1 MFCEYSKLSWMI
13 DDHELTVSQ
22 QHRGAPF
29 AKAQGVICIIG
40 IIRAIGIQ
48 DEVDRTRQTVYK
60 QDTRDTA
67 IQSEGH

>member
-1 MFCEYSKLSWMI
+1 MI

-40 IIRAIGIQ
+40 IIRATGIQ
-48 DEVDRTRQTVYK
+48 DEVGRTRQYIHK
-60 QDTRDTA
+60 IHEIQQYRARDISA
-67 IQSEGH
+67 KPG